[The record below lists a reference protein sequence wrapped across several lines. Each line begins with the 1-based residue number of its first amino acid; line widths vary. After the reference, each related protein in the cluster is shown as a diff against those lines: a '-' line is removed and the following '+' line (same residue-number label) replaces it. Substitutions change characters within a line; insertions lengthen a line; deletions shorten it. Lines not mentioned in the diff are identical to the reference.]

1 MAYIIIMEDFM
12 KKIMLLSLLSL
23 FIMII
28 AGCAD
33 CTHESD
39 YDYVGVTFDKFIEK
53 SGITYEPSSECDST
67 LPENIS
73 CSADL
78 NNTNKYGVKQ
88 GFVITC
94 GNKRF
99 DLQETIHT
107 LFPQE
112 AYKDDRFES
121 CEDYYVYDFIADRYR
136 SEYPKPITSVKVDST
151 DPNIWYV
158 SIDNTCNKWNVK
170 NTPYKMQ

>member
-1 MAYIIIMEDFM
+1 MEEFM

-33 CTHESD
+33 CTHERD
-39 YDYVGVTFDKFIEK
+39 YDYVGVTFNDFMSK
-53 SGITYEPSSECDST
+53 SGITYESSNECSSA
-67 LPENIS
+67 LLENTS
-73 CSADL
+73 CTAVL
-78 NNTNKYGVKQ
+78 NNTNKYGIKQ

-99 DLQETIHT
+99 NLQETIHT

-112 AYKDDRFES
+112 AYKDDKFES
-121 CEDYYVYDFIADRYR
+121 CEDYYVYDFIADRHR
-136 SEYPKPITSVKVDST
+136 SEYPEAITSVKVNST

-158 SIDNTCNKWNVK
+158 SIDNICNQWNVSG
-170 NTPYKMQ
+170 TPYDMSK